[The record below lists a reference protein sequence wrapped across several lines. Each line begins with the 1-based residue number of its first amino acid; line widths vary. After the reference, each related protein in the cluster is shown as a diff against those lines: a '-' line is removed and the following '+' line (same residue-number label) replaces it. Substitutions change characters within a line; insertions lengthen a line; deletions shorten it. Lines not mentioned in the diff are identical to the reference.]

1 MRPETIVATALIMLL
16 PVWVHAQTPAPP
28 APPPRQ
34 EATAEFAFV
43 GTTGNASTE
52 SLGLGGDVIYRPGP
66 WTFSTKAGYVRN
78 EAASDLKA
86 ESFDLSF
93 EAARALEPRLSAFGR
108 YGYLHDRFA
117 GIEQR
122 HTLEG
127 GVAYLLVNAIPHTL
141 TVDGA
146 LGYAHEGPVLGF
158 ARSNGIVTTGA
169 RYTLKISDTA
179 ELNDDTRLVF
189 SLADGHDWRV
199 ASVAGVTAKLT
210 TRLSLKCSNTIRFVN
225 EPVLGFERT
234 DTITAVALVAK
245 F

>member
-1 MRPETIVATALIMLL
+1 MHPQTIIATALVMLL
-16 PVWVHAQTPAPP
+16 PVWVHAQAPAAP

-34 EATAEFAFV
+34 EATAELAFV

-52 SLGLGGDVIYRPGP
+52 TLGLGGDVTYRPGP
-66 WTFSTKAGYVRN
+66 WTFTTKARYVRN
-78 EAASDLKA
+78 QAASDLKA

-93 EAARALEPRLSAFGR
+93 DAAHALSPRLSTFGR

-127 GVAYLLVNAIPHTL
+127 GVAYLLVDAAPHKL
-141 TVDGA
+141 AVDGA
-146 LGYAHEGPVLGF
+146 LGYAHEDPVLGS

-179 ELNDDTRLVF
+179 EFNDDTRLVF
-189 SLADGHDWRV
+189 SVADGQDWRV
-199 ASVAGVTAKLT
+199 TSVAGVTAKLT
-210 TRLSLKCSNTIRFVN
+210 TRVSLKCSNTVRFVN